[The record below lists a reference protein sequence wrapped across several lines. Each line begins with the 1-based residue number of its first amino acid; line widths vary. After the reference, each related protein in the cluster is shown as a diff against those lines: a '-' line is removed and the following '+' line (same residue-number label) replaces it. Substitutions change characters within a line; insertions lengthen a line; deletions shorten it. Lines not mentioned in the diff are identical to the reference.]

1 VNISL
6 VWIYQ
11 FKLFIYPIGQWNDNL
26 NSFQKM
32 LFVRSLRL
40 DRLSFAITNFV
51 ADKLGPKF
59 IEPPVMD
66 VKSALED
73 SSNKTPLIFLLS
85 SGVDPTGTLVALA
98 QRNDMHYASLSL
110 GQGQSLIATQ

>member
-1 VNISL
+1 MF
-6 VWIYQ
+6 Q
-11 FKLFIYPIGQWNDNL
+11 FKLCLYSIGKWNENT

-40 DRLSFAITNFV
+40 DRLSFAVSNFI
-51 ADKLGPKF
+51 ADKLGSKF

-73 SSNKTPLIFLLS
+73 SNCRTPLIFLLS
-85 SGVDPTGTLVALA
+85 PGVDPTSTLIALA
-98 QRNDMHYASLSL
+98 KNNNISYESLSL
-110 GQGQSLIATQ
+110 GQGQSLFATQ

>member
-1 VNISL
+1 M
-6 VWIYQ
+6 YQ
-11 FKLFIYPIGQWNDNL
+11 SKLILYPIGNWNDNT

-40 DRLSFAITNFV
+40 DRLSFAITNFI
-51 ADKLGPKF
+51 ASKLGTRF

-73 SSNKTPLIFLLS
+73 SSCKTPLIFLLS
-85 SGVDPTGTLVALA
+85 PGVDPTNTLVALA
-98 QRNDMHYASLSL
+98 TSSKVTYESLSL
-110 GQGQSLIATQ
+110 GQGQSLVATQ

>member
-1 VNISL
+1 MYL
-6 VWIYQ
+6 
-11 FKLFIYPIGQWNDNL
+11 IGKWNEST

-40 DRLSFAITNFV
+40 DRLSFAITNFIS
-51 ADKLGPKF
+51 DKLGSKF

-73 SSNKTPLIFLLS
+73 SSCKTPLIFLLS
-85 SGVDPTGTLVALA
+85 PGVDPTNTLVGLALS
-98 QRNDMHYASLSL
+98 NNVYYESLSL
-110 GQGQSLIATQ
+110 GQGQSLVATQ